1 MERRK
6 DKVESGFLLWNI
18 LATNLGVYPTFEN
31 LPAGERAGLV
41 IGWVGGG
48 GREGESLGKEWIL
61 CLAHRASITLLSPH
75 TPSQK

>member
-6 DKVESGFLLWNI
+6 NKVESGFLLCNI

-31 LPAGERAGLV
+31 LPAGEKDGLV
-41 IGWVGGG
+41 MGWVVGGG
-48 GREGESLGKEWIL
+48 RGEFLGKEWIL
-61 CLAHRASITLLSPH
+61 CLADRASITLLSPH

>member
-48 GREGESLGKEWIL
+48 GRGRVLREGMDSL
-61 CLAHRASITLLSPH
+61 
-75 TPSQK
+75 PSS